1 MNEFKK
7 VFMCSTDAKP
17 PISIVVP
24 SYNQGQFIRATIDSI
39 LTQDVEGIEIWV
51 IDGGSKDNTVDVLRS
66 YGDKI
71 QWVSEKDRGQS
82 HAINKGFAR
91 ARSDILA
98 YINSDD
104 TYQPGAFAA
113 VLEAFRRHTEA
124 DFVYGDFNYID
135 AMGNTLAR
143 RRTTNF
149 DYDIL
154 RFDHNFIC
162 QPASFWRR
170 SVIERIGPI
179 AEDLYYLMDYEYYLR
194 AAAAGLRFFHLRQ
207 NLANLRLHKE
217 CKTVSGQSEAQQKY
231 MAVRAAILA
240 PYSFHIRPTAL
251 DRVLHLVLKA
261 ALRVKKMG
269 RYWIENGKVEFLQ
282 SSRKLIARVQAE

>member
-1 MNEFKK
+1 
-7 VFMCSTDAKP
+7 
-17 PISIVVP
+17 
-24 SYNQGQFIRATIDSI
+24 
-39 LTQDVEGIEIWV
+39 
-51 IDGGSKDNTVDVLRS
+51 VLRS
-66 YGDKI
+66 YGHQI
-71 QWVSEKDRGQS
+71 QWVSETDRGQS

-91 ARSDILA
+91 ARSDILG

-104 TYQPGAFAA
+104 TYQPGALTA
-113 VLEAFRRHTEA
+113 VLEAFRQHAEA

-135 AMGNTLAR
+135 AAGNILAR

-194 AAAAGLRFFHLRQ
+194 AAAAGMRFFHLRE

-231 MAVRAAILA
+231 MAQRAAILA
-240 PYSFHIRPTAL
+240 PYSFHVQPPAL
-251 DRVLHLVLKA
+251 DRALHLALKA
-261 ALRVKKMG
+261 ALRVKKIW
-269 RYWIENGKVEFLQ
+269 RYWIENGELKFLP
-282 SSRKLIARVQAE
+282 SSRNLIARVQAE

>member
-1 MNEFKK
+1 
-7 VFMCSTDAKP
+7 MCPANSKP

-24 SYNQGQFIRATIDSI
+24 SYNQGQFIRATLDSI
-39 LTQDVEGIEIWV
+39 LAQDIDGIEILV
-51 IDGGSKDNTVDVLRS
+51 MDGGSKDGTVDVLRS

-82 HAINKGFAR
+82 HAINKGFER
-91 ARSDILA
+91 ASSDILG
-98 YINSDD
+98 YLNSDD
-104 TYQPGAFAA
+104 TYQPGALAA
-113 VLEAFRRHTEA
+113 VLEAFQQNSEV

-135 AMGNTLAR
+135 AAGNVLAK

-162 QPASFWRR
+162 QPASFWRC
-170 SVIERIGPI
+170 SVIDRIGPI

-194 AAAAGLRFFHLRQ
+194 AAAAGLRFYHLRE

-217 CKTVSGQSEAQQKY
+217 CKTVSGKTEARQNY
-231 MAVRAAILA
+231 MAQRSAILA
-240 PYSFHIRPTAL
+240 PYTFKIRPSAA
-251 DRVLHLVLKA
+251 DRALHLAFKA
-261 ALRVKKMG
+261 ALRLKKIW
-269 RYWIENGKVEFLQ
+269 RYWSENGEIEFH
-282 SSRKLIARVQAE
+282 SSRKLIDRVQAE

>member
-1 MNEFKK
+1 MYLAD
-7 VFMCSTDAKP
+7 SKP

-24 SYNQGQFIRATIDSI
+24 SYNQGQFVRATLDSI
-39 LTQDVEGIEIWV
+39 LAQNVEGIEILV
-51 IDGGSKDNTVDVLRS
+51 MDGGSKDGTVDVLRS
-66 YGDKI
+66 YGNKI

-82 HAINKGFAR
+82 HAINKGFER
-91 ARSDILA
+91 ARSDILG
-98 YINSDD
+98 YVNSDD
-104 TYQPGAFAA
+104 TYQPGALAA
-113 VLEAFRRHTEA
+113 VLEAFRQHPES

-135 AMGNTLAR
+135 AAGNILAR

-194 AAAAGLRFFHLRQ
+194 AAAAGMRFFHVRQ

-217 CKTVSGQSEAQQKY
+217 CKTVSGKSESQQRY
-231 MAVRAAILA
+231 MAQRAAILA
-240 PYSFHIRPTAL
+240 PYSFHVHPPVL
-251 DRVLHLVLKA
+251 DRALHLALKA

-269 RYWIENGKVEFLQ
+269 RYWIENGELKFLQ
-282 SSRKLIARVQAE
+282 SSRKLIARVHTE

>member
-1 MNEFKK
+1 MYLAD
-7 VFMCSTDAKP
+7 SKP

-24 SYNQGQFIRATIDSI
+24 SYNQGQFVRATLDSI
-39 LTQDVEGIEIWV
+39 LAQNVEGIEILV
-51 IDGGSKDNTVDVLRS
+51 MDGGSKDGTVDVLRS
-66 YGDKI
+66 YGNKI

-82 HAINKGFAR
+82 HAINKGFER
-91 ARSDILA
+91 ARSDILG
-98 YINSDD
+98 YVNSDD
-104 TYQPGAFAA
+104 TYQPGALAA
-113 VLEAFRRHTEA
+113 VLEAFRQHPES

-135 AMGNTLAR
+135 AAGNILAR

-194 AAAAGLRFFHLRQ
+194 AAAAGMRFFHVRQ

-217 CKTVSGQSEAQQKY
+217 CKTVSGKSESQQRY
-231 MAVRAAILA
+231 MAQRAAILD
-240 PYSFHIRPTAL
+240 PYSFHVHPPVL
-251 DRVLHLVLKA
+251 DRALHLALKA

-269 RYWIENGKVEFLQ
+269 RYWIENGELKFLQ
-282 SSRKLIARVQAE
+282 SSRKLIARVHTE

>member
-1 MNEFKK
+1 MY
-7 VFMCSTDAKP
+7 STDSKP
-17 PISIVVP
+17 QISIVVP

-39 LTQDVEGIEIWV
+39 LAQNVEGLEVWV
-51 IDGGSKDNTVDVLRS
+51 IDGGSKDNTVDVLCS
-66 YGDKI
+66 YGNKI

-82 HAINKGFAR
+82 HAINKGFER
-91 ARSDILA
+91 ARSDILG
-98 YINSDD
+98 YLNSDD
-104 TYQPGAFAA
+104 TYQPGALATA
-113 VLEAFRRHTEA
+113 LEAFRQHPES
-124 DFVYGDFNYID
+124 DFIYGDFNYID
-135 AMGNTLAR
+135 AAGNILAR

-194 AAAAGLRFFHLRQ
+194 AAAAGMCFFHVRQ

-217 CKTVSGQSEAQQKY
+217 CKTVSGQSEAQQRY
-231 MAVRAAILA
+231 AAVRAAIVA
-240 PYSFHIRPTAL
+240 PYSFHVHPPVL
-251 DRVLHLVLKA
+251 DRALHLALKA
-261 ALRVKKMG
+261 TLRVKKMG
-269 RYWIENGKVEFLQ
+269 RYWIENRELMFLE
-282 SSRKLIARVQAE
+282 SSRKLITRVQAE

>member
-1 MNEFKK
+1 MY
-7 VFMCSTDAKP
+7 VADSKP

-24 SYNQGQFIRATIDSI
+24 SYNQGQFIRATVDSI
-39 LTQDVEGIEIWV
+39 LSQNIEGIEILV
-51 IDGGSKDNTVDVLRS
+51 MDGGSKDETVAVLRS

-82 HAINKGFAR
+82 HAINKGFER
-91 ARSDILA
+91 ARSDILG

-104 TYQPGAFAA
+104 TYQPGALAS
-113 VLEAFRRHTEA
+113 VLEAFRQHPES

-135 AMGNTLAR
+135 AAGNILAR

-194 AAAAGLRFFHLRQ
+194 AAAAGMRFFHVRQ

-231 MAVRAAILA
+231 AAVRAAILA
-240 PYSFHIRPTAL
+240 PYSFHVHPAVL
-251 DRVLHLVLKA
+251 DRALHLALKA
-261 ALRVKKMG
+261 AIRLKKMG
-269 RYWIENGKVEFLQ
+269 RYWIENGELKFLQ
-282 SSRKLIARVQAE
+282 SSRELIARVQAE